1 MWFKDAKSPGRSPKA
16 LLSVSPTFPS
26 RFPWRLL
33 ASLVFLGWTA
43 HSQAQVQITLAWN
56 PSPTPDVTGYSIYY
70 GPATGTYN
78 QVVRVGNTNTA
89 TIPDLIVGQTYYFVA
104 TAVDSSG
111 LESGYSNEISY
122 TPVASGPTLHMS
134 VAPTGQVNLSG
145 SGTPGYQ
152 YEVLVS
158 GNLIDWT
165 AMGTITADATGS
177 LSFSDPTTSGSPM
190 RFYRLQQ
197 VPP

>member
-1 MWFKDAKSPGRSPKA
+1 MLMFLCGA
-16 LLSVSPTFPS
+16 LLS
-26 RFPWRLL
+26 R
-33 ASLVFLGWTA
+33 
-43 HSQAQVQITLAWN
+43 AQVQITLAWN
-56 PSPTPDVTGYSIYY
+56 PSPTPDVTGYSVYY

-122 TPVASGPTLHMS
+122 TPVTPGPTLQMVVS
-134 VAPTGQVNLSG
+134 PGGQVNLSG

-152 YEVLVS
+152 YAVLVS
-158 GNLIDWT
+158 GNLLAWT
-165 AMGTITADATGS
+165 NAGTITADATGS
-177 LSFSDPTTSGSPM
+177 LSFSDSTASGAPM